1 MEGRLHLRFRIGG
14 IGMIAIQRIH
24 PTVGNEVDSSRESG
38 KGGSYFGLPAN
49 CCWGV
54 ATYVEHE
61 RSVFRRARD
70 QELRERY
77 RVDIERGL
85 ANTDLEVTNTAGDTD
100 FCCRRDDGTLI
111 AEIDLLVA
119 DT

>member
-1 MEGRLHLRFRIGG
+1 MEDRLHLRFRISG
-14 IGMIAIQRIH
+14 IGMIAVQRIH
-24 PTVGNEVDSSRESG
+24 PIVGNEVDSSRESG
-38 KGGSYFGLPAN
+38 KGGSHFGLPAN

-54 ATYVEHE
+54 ATDVEHE

-85 ANTDLEVTNTAGDTD
+85 ANPDLEVMHTAGDTD
-100 FCCRRDDGTLI
+100 L
-111 AEIDLLVA
+111 
-119 DT
+119 